1 MGLSGSCTKALT
13 PENPEDQNV
22 KFIYP
27 KYILDNFCAKKNHDA
42 LGIKNRR
49 EVCSCLRRW
58 SW

>member
-27 KYILDNFCAKKNHDA
+27 KYILDNFCAKKTMM
-42 LGIKNRR
+42 L
-49 EVCSCLRRW
+49 
-58 SW
+58 